1 MLKIKLAK
9 REKYVVVAAACFI
22 ALFLLINF
30 AVLPFFKEKGRLSK
44 GILVKEAEFKEIAAL
59 SSEYLKYREEAG
71 EMERILAKRGKGFTL
86 MSYLDNAAGEAGVK
100 GQIKYMNPSKS
111 SSTKGVGAFEE
122 SGVEIKVEAINT
134 DQLVSYL
141 YLVEDPEDLIFIKRI
156 SVTDNKKQDG
166 YLDSIIQV
174 MTYE

>member
-9 REKYVVVAAACFI
+9 REKYVVLAAACLI
-22 ALFLLINF
+22 VLFLLINF
-30 AVLPFFKEKGRLSK
+30 LILPFFNEKDRLSK
-44 GILVKEAEFKEIAAL
+44 GIALKEMELKEIASL
-59 SSEYLKYREEAG
+59 SSEYQKYRKDSA

-86 MSYLDNAAGEAGVK
+86 MSYLDKAAGEADVK

-111 SSTKGVGAFEE
+111 SSKNIGAYEE
-122 SGVEIKVEAINT
+122 SGVEIKVEGINT
-134 DQLVSYL
+134 DQLVSFL
-141 YLVEDPEDLIFIKRI
+141 YMIEAPEDLISIRRI
-156 SVTDNKKQDG
+156 SVTDNKKQEG